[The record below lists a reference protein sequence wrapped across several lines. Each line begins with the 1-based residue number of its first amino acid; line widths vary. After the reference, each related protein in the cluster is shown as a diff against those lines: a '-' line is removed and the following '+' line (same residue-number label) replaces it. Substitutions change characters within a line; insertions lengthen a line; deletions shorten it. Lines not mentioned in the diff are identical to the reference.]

1 LTDTPLVARS
11 GIDDQPAATL
21 EHVDQEVAKTL
32 GELELKLQELEHE
45 LTSLGHHDTPAHQ
58 VDTLHEQANA
68 PGTNTPG
75 KLIDEAVERDL
86 RQESDTRERTAA
98 EAIADGDGFG
108 GPAVWGGEEVP
119 AQAGATSE
127 REWTVEV
134 RETAYGEIPIP
145 PPQAP
150 DAQQATWPPA
160 PVSHHSPPS
169 PHISAA
175 PQTPPS
181 PNISAAPHVSA
192 ASQEHSF
199 AHVPAPPHTQPVP
212 HHPYA
217 ATPTER
223 QSVDIAD
230 LVEFKEKMQRTLD
243 GLIAEYSRLL
253 SPKPPA

>member
-1 LTDTPLVARS
+1 MIDTPFVAHG
-11 GIDDQPAATL
+11 GIDDQPATL

-32 GELELKLQELEHE
+32 GELELKLQELERE
-45 LTSLGHHDTPAHQ
+45 LTSLGHHDTPARQ
-58 VDTLHEQANA
+58 AGAPHEQANA
-68 PGTNTPG
+68 PG

-86 RQESDTRERTAA
+86 GQESDAQERTAA
-98 EAIADGDGFG
+98 EAIAGSDGFG

-119 AQAGATSE
+119 AQAGATIE
-127 REWTVEV
+127 RDWTVEV

-150 DAQQATWPPA
+150 DASQAPWPPA
-160 PVSHHSPPS
+160 
-169 PHISAA
+169 AA
-175 PQTPPS
+175 SQHVPQP
-181 PNISAAPHVSA
+181 PHVSTPSPPHVSTPSPPHVSTP
-192 ASQEHSF
+192 SQAHYSS
-199 AHVPAPPHTQPVP
+199 HVPAPPHASPVP

>member
-1 LTDTPLVARS
+1 
-11 GIDDQPAATL
+11 
-21 EHVDQEVAKTL
+21 VDQEVAKTL

-45 LTSLGHHDTPAHQ
+45 LTSLGHHDTPVRQA
-58 VDTLHEQANA
+58 DTLHEQANA
-68 PGTNTPG
+68 PG
-75 KLIDEAVERDL
+75 KLIDEAVERDF
-86 RQESDTRERTAA
+86 RQESDAQERAAA
-98 EAIADGDGFG
+98 EAITDGDGFG

-150 DAQQATWPPA
+150 DAPQAQWPPA
-160 PVSHHSPPS
+160 PASHDTRPS

-175 PQTPPS
+175 S
-181 PNISAAPHVSA
+181 HVSSA
-192 ASQEHSF
+192 PQEHSF

-223 QSVDIAD
+223 QSVDMAD